1 MKHDALF
8 EQIVSFKNLLH
19 ASRKARKG
27 KRGQGNVGRFE
38 VCLEKEL
45 LLLQQELVTQA
56 YTPGAYKEFYIY
68 EPKKRMISAAPYR
81 DRVVH
86 HALCN
91 VIVPIFERTF
101 IYDTYANRTGK
112 GTHKAIDRYQKF
124 CRRTQYVLKCDIKKY
139 FPSVD
144 HEILKMLVRKNISCS
159 RTLELIDKIID
170 ASNKQE
176 EAIEYFSEDDLF
188 TPVTRRRGLPIG
200 NLTSQF
206 LANVY
211 LNPLDHFV
219 KERLH
224 CRRYVRY
231 VDDFVLLSD
240 DAKELWRWKHET
252 EQFLEHLR
260 LRMHEGKSRV
270 YRVTDGIEF
279 LGHRIFPEFRLLKK
293 KNIARFRRRLR
304 KIHELYAKGRLS
316 AQDIS
321 CRIQSWVAH
330 ARHSNTHRLRASI
343 LEYAQFIRAEGNVSL

>member
-1 MKHDALF
+1 MKDDALF
-8 EQIVSFKNLLH
+8 ERITSFRNLLL

-38 VCLEKEL
+38 VGLEKEL
-45 LLLQQELVTQA
+45 LLLQEELVART

-91 VIVPIFERTF
+91 VIAPIFERTF
-101 IYDTYANRTGK
+101 IYDTYANRRGK
-112 GTHKAIDRYQKF
+112 GTHKAIDRYQQF
-124 CRRTQYVLKCDIKKY
+124 CRRTRYVLKCDIKKY

-144 HEILKMLVRKNISCS
+144 HEILKVLVRKSISCPQ
-159 RTLELIDKIID
+159 TLELIDKIID

-176 EAIEYFSEDDLF
+176 EVIEYFPEDNLF
-188 TPVTRRRGLPIG
+188 TPLARRCGLPIG

-206 LANVY
+206 LATVY

-231 VDDFVLLSD
+231 VDDFVLFSD
-240 DAKELWRWKHET
+240 DSKELWLWKHEM
-252 EQFLEHLR
+252 EQFLEQLR
-260 LRMHEGKSRV
+260 LRMHERKSRV

-293 KNIARFRRRLR
+293 KNIARFRRRLH
-304 KIHELYAKGRLS
+304 KMGELYAKGKLT
-316 AQDIS
+316 AQDVS
-321 CRIQSWVAH
+321 CRVQSWVAH